1 MFAHCGWRVQARVF
15 VCNSKA
21 QRFANVGRLLPTTT
35 LAVLNGSLIVV
46 FVTRGARI
54 MQGQPQPQTAKVP
67 YVCGSCGVDLNLK
80 LNDTVQC
87 TECGGR
93 ILYKKRTR
101 QIVQFEAR

>member
-1 MFAHCGWRVQARVF
+1 VLSITFFQALELFER
-15 VCNSKA
+15 
-21 QRFANVGRLLPTTT
+21 RER
-35 LAVLNGSLIVV
+35 
-46 FVTRGARI
+46 
-54 MQGQPQPQTAKVP
+54 MQGQPQPQVAKVP